1 MIRIRR
7 AGMAAAAASLLV
19 TAAACGADSSAA
31 SGADAPGVTA
41 DTITI
46 GQMAAWGGDFADPVN
61 RSNEGLVAW
70 VNKVN
75 AEGGIH
81 GRKIEIKQYDHK
93 ETADGGIAACQQV
106 LSDDDVLFST
116 ELQGTGAHLTAAN
129 CLDQAQF
136 PNIVWQ
142 GADEYLDTWQYTKA
156 ILPTPGQMGVTTA
169 KYVKSRL
176 QPGDRVGLIYVDQDI
191 YQAAAD
197 GFREQAAAEG
207 LDLVAIEP
215 VGIAQTSFVPQLERL
230 RAAGATTVVIE
241 AIGQETAILNDAAKL
256 DYRPHWTG
264 SLFPF
269 EYAPQANPGLYDGVT
284 GLKVTTAGPNETYTA
299 FQADYAQYSSGQ
311 YPDTDPDSMLPYA
324 FGELITEVIDK
335 AGPNP
340 TRESVLA
347 AMNEISNFKT
357 GVMGPITWTDQ
368 VVGTQELWPVVCCT
382 PENFWKA
389 DGEPS
394 ADFGQ

>member
-1 MIRIRR
+1 MNRIRTT
-7 AGMAAAAASLLV
+7 ALTAVAASVLV
-19 TAAACGADSSAA
+19 ATAACSAESSAA
-31 SGADAPGVTA
+31 SGDAAPGVTA

-46 GQMAAWGGDFADPVN
+46 GQMGAWGGDFADPVN

-70 VNKVN
+70 INQVN
-75 AEGGIH
+75 ADGGIH

-106 LSDDDVLFST
+106 LSDNDVLFST

-129 CLDQAQF
+129 CLDQAQL

-156 ILPTPGQMGVTTA
+156 ILPTPHEIGVTTA
-169 KYVKSRL
+169 KYVKSR
-176 QPGDRVGLIYVDQDI
+176 QQAGEQVGLIHVDQDI

-197 GFREQAAAEG
+197 GFQEQAAALG
-207 LDLVAIEP
+207 LTLVAPEP

-230 RAAGATTVVIE
+230 RAAGASTVVIF
-241 AIGQETAILNDAAKL
+241 AIGQETAMLNDAAKL
-256 DYRPHWTG
+256 DYRPQWTG

-284 GLKVTTAGPNETYTA
+284 GLKLTTAGPNETYEA
-299 FQADYAQYSSGQ
+299 FKAAYAEHSSGQ
-311 YPDTDPDSMLPYA
+311 YPEVDPDSMLPYA
-324 FGELITEVIDK
+324 FGQLITEVIDK

-347 AMNEISNFKT
+347 AMNGISDFQT

-382 PENFWKA
+382 AENFWKA